1 MHSFAKEEST
11 KRAAANGGAK
21 MRLAP
26 EGARSD
32 VPITFLKRQQGHA
45 PGHASYAVH
54 AVDPSSVPFEEER
67 NTIKLG
73 YAVRDTRN
81 LPPGQQQD
89 LYATDTESIGDSMIG
104 SSINGF
110 TRGQRGFTADTRPAV
125 EIGTDNGE
133 PDDGE
138 SGSDDEPGSGE
149 EEEEEEE
156 DDGVEGALRR
166 VEQEAMSP
174 LSHSVD
180 HGPDPAPYP
189 RSYPSTTSGH
199 PESPP
204 NEYQE
209 GFRDDQ
215 WGQRES
221 TPPPKGARF
230 VQELAYASHGRAQIT
245 GPIPVHAHTTRP
257 SKQLQTA
264 RPTKGARDHGP
275 IDNDSRQQ
283 TQSGPHI
290 TKRSSVARGRS
301 PVHLETAPTTSSL
314 AVNLSGT
321 SNSLAK
327 PLQQDQPRLA
337 VFHEKQ
343 GRVVAIPT
351 IYSESH
357 AQQDYHTPGEPGSHI
372 PISRA
377 AQEQRLD
384 NPVSQGADYQDGN
397 GVVIQ
402 EEENPYK
409 ELDYDPQELF
419 EKTYES
425 LTAENF
431 DFDPLPMAK
440 LPEGLA
446 DASLEDKL
454 SSMAGQDAPA
464 QAQFFNTLDIH
475 QWEEAGDW
483 FLDRFSDV
491 LTRLKTARREKRGL
505 ARAFENEV
513 EQRHEAVSRKRKA
526 TESALEDMKKNGGM
540 VLQRTPK
547 KQKQKYKQ

>member
-1 MHSFAKEEST
+1 MSGMHSFAKEEST

-156 DDGVEGALRR
+156 DDGVE
-166 VEQEAMSP
+166 
-174 LSHSVD
+174 
-180 HGPDPAPYP
+180 
-189 RSYPSTTSGH
+189 
-199 PESPP
+199 
-204 NEYQE
+204 
-209 GFRDDQ
+209 
-215 WGQRES
+215 
-221 TPPPKGARF
+221 
-230 VQELAYASHGRAQIT
+230 
-245 GPIPVHAHTTRP
+245 
-257 SKQLQTA
+257 
-264 RPTKGARDHGP
+264 
-275 IDNDSRQQ
+275 
-283 TQSGPHI
+283 
-290 TKRSSVARGRS
+290 
-301 PVHLETAPTTSSL
+301 
-314 AVNLSGT
+314 
-321 SNSLAK
+321 
-327 PLQQDQPRLA
+327 
-337 VFHEKQ
+337 
-343 GRVVAIPT
+343 VVAIPT